1 MTSSWRFFSLINDT
15 CTHLCRVVP
24 CCVAFLCYF
33 VSCRIVLWFVHS
45 LYFVPLLKA
54 RGRGCQSRLAFNPLS
69 WETRQIQSQ
78 MKFIYL
84 FVYIHQP
91 RSSCAA
97 SKHFSLVNSLQ
108 QKLIGSLLA
117 FELFKLKASPDC
129 ECKNLNG
136 VHRFFFQKERYS
148 FLRKANTSLLLWT
161 NKEHYRSRSRS
172 RRERRQ
178 ERNRGAKGQKTTENK
193 RATATKAGKWNRAG
207 EGNSVG
213 KEEGSLQK
221 AVRRN

>member
-1 MTSSWRFFSLINDT
+1 M
-15 CTHLCRVVP
+15 
-24 CCVAFLCYF
+24 
-33 VSCRIVLWFVHS
+33 SCRSLLCSIFVLFCVLPYCVMICS
-45 LYFVPLLKA
+45 FIILCPLA
-54 RGRGCQSRLAFNPLS
+54 EGPRAGCQSRLAFNPLS

-178 ERNRGAKGQKTTENK
+178 ERNRGANGRKTKENK
-193 RATATKAGKWNRAG
+193 RATKAG
-207 EGNSVG
+207 
-213 KEEGSLQK
+213 
-221 AVRRN
+221 